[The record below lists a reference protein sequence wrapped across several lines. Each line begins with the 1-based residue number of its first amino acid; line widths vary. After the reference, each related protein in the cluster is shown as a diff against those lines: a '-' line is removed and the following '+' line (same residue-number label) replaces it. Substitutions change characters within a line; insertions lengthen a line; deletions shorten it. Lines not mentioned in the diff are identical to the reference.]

1 MKPVTGT
8 EYLTAEKYSSL
19 AAFLVASA
27 EKYGFKLPAQYE
39 SIQVNGDLFG
49 RMFLQDLI
57 RQLLAANGR
66 GFDSQG
72 NSKRQGNC
80 CATWIVGFM
89 RCADC
94 VYVPDGQ
101 ELKTF
106 YDTERAKI
114 TELAMSL

>member
-1 MKPVTGT
+1 MKPVTGA
-8 EYLTAEKYSSL
+8 EYLAAENYPSV
-19 AAFLVASA
+19 AAFLAASA
-27 EKYGFKLPAQYE
+27 KTYGFKLPPDYE

-49 RMFLQDLI
+49 RLFMQDLV
-57 RQLLAANGR
+57 RKLLAANGR
-66 GFDSQG
+66 GF
-72 NSKRQGNC
+72 NPKAPSKRQGNC

-94 VYVPDGQ
+94 VYIPDGQ

>member
-1 MKPVTGT
+1 MH
-8 EYLTAEKYSSL
+8 
-19 AAFLVASA
+19 
-27 EKYGFKLPAQYE
+27 
-39 SIQVNGDLFG
+39 VNGDLFG

-57 RQLLAANGR
+57 RKLLAANGR
-66 GFDSQG
+66 GFSPEA
-72 NSKRQGNC
+72 NSKRQRKLLRNLDRRL
-80 CATWIVGFM
+80 M

-101 ELKTF
+101 QLKTF